1 MNRAEPSPFWARS
14 CDNLRYVQNWLLQG
28 LLYFS
33 SLQVWSFPKFPIL
46 AIFVNVFFLFQW
58 NILVTFAIFAKFAA
72 FSRFIFSF
80 FMNDYFA
87 EVVFFASF
95 SISVT
100 KFSDKILVTSTN
112 LATACNS
119 CWIFYSC
126 YICYFIYTFPL
137 SSFLTPFRAKI
148 AKKKIANQLFLQSAI
163 LDISG

>member
-1 MNRAEPSPFWARS
+1 MNRAEPSPFWPRS

-80 FMNDYFA
+80 FMIDYFA

-126 YICYFIYTFPL
+126 YICYFIYTFPQAVSL
-137 SSFLTPFRAKI
+137 H
-148 AKKKIANQLFLQSAI
+148 LFLLKLRKRKLLTNCFYRVQSWT
-163 LDISG
+163 